1 MESKFSFTNIYIAK
15 DPIDFRKGM
24 GGLAALVQD
33 QFKLSPFDES
43 LFIFTNRSKDRIK
56 CLYYDGT
63 GTWLFYKVLNS
74 GHFDWRITGDGIVS
88 VTSQQMNWL
97 LDGLNM
103 ETGKVYKKT
112 TPLFL

>member
-1 MESKFSFTNIYIAK
+1 MESKFSFTN
-15 DPIDFRKGM
+15 
-24 GGLAALVQD
+24 
-33 QFKLSPFDES
+33 
-43 LFIFTNRSKDRIK
+43 RSKGRIK

-88 VTSQQMNWL
+88 ITSQQLNWL

-112 TPLFL
+112 TPCSSDLTILHILSI